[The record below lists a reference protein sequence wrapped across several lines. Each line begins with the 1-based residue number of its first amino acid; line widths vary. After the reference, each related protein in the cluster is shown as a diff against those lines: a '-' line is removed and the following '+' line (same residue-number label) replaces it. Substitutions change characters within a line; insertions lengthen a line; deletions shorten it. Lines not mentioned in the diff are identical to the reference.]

1 MARSLKEVERD
12 ALALL
17 PSDRAALV
25 EHLLSTLDEGED
37 EDAEEAWLAEAERRY
52 QKYRAGKTKA
62 VPAEQVFAEAEARL
76 ARQKRQ

>member
-1 MARSLKEVERD
+1 MPRTLEEVELD

-17 PSDRAALV
+17 PSDRATLV
-25 EHLLSTLDEGED
+25 EHLLTTLDEGED

-52 QKYRAGKTKA
+52 QAYRAGKTKA

-76 ARQKRQ
+76 AERKRR